1 MLTTTK
7 IKKMANNSAYQKG
20 MQIRYSKKRVLDFQV
35 ERKTQYTR
43 RGGVDTWDLVTARVR
58 GSNGEVYDV
67 ELGYADAA
75 DQLRSYSCECLAFEN
90 YNGLCKHLVAVA
102 LMYADWQVKQKLYG
116 AEEAEAGSMSVAAP
130 HRLADEMDMEPED
143 DVMGFRRNAGASA
156 GGIRQ
161 GEPVIPSKPLKP
173 KEQTSPFM
181 KELLEK
187 QTRRRTAP
195 VTESKV
201 HGRVTL
207 EPTLNLGMRQ
217 DTVTFRLGAEKMYVM
232 KDMAQFAMDVMAER
246 EHSYGKSLS
255 FTHSM
260 DSFAPESLALV
271 QFILHHFQLV
281 TDYRSRNMMESG
293 REAVCY
299 MPAQRSVP
307 VTGQELEE
315 LIDACGNG
323 PLLVSLEGETGMR
336 EQQTFYMTEGWPF
349 HALTLC
355 GEYEDGPVSAGD
367 AADSAGPVDSAHL
380 TGIRGETGQLVVRR
394 GSRYLFAF
402 QDGRIY
408 KTPLRGIHIIEDWLL
423 QLAPRRPWIRE
434 SYIRSGRIESRKNED
449 TGKRTF
455 YIERSDV
462 PAFCRELMPQLK
474 KVFDVRCVDF
484 APEDFTV
491 SAVKFRFYL
500 DSPEKDIVTCRAE
513 AVYNDRAYPLYT
525 GENAGVEA
533 MGQRDLMEEVTMS
546 QMVKGLLPLDAG
558 RGQRMIAGDEDKLYA
573 FLTEGIVSLQNLGDV
588 FVSDALRRLEV
599 RPSPKVSVGVSLS
612 GDLLQLSMDAEGL
625 SRQELAEILSRYDRR
640 KKYHRL
646 KNGAF
651 IQMDGEELAALAE
664 MEQGLGLTEK
674 QLAKEVV
681 ELPRFRA
688 LYLDSQMREQ
698 DALPVERSRDFRA
711 LVRNMKTVE
720 DNDFEVP
727 ESLKGVLRGYQK
739 RGFLWLKTLA
749 SGGFGGILAD
759 DMGLGKTLQVIAFLL
774 SEAEEHAAGREEHA
788 AGRSGQEAHAAGHE
802 AEHAA
807 GRFESAHAAGRSKP
821 ALIVCPASL
830 VYNWEN
836 EIHRF
841 APQLPV
847 QVIAGTAAE
856 RAAMIETLKTE
867 SSAALTETQ
876 AGAESQDSPAQT
888 PAGTT
893 SGTTSDMGRPLV
905 CITSYELLRRD
916 VELYADVNFGCQ
928 VIDEAQYIKN
938 HGTKAAHAVKAV
950 NGGFRIA
957 LTGTPIENR
966 LSELWSIFDYLMPGF
981 LYSYE
986 QFRKR
991 IEKPVISG
999 QSEAAM
1005 AMLRKMISPFVLR
1018 RLKKDVLH
1026 DLPDKIEENTMTR
1039 LEGEQRELYEAQAQS
1054 LKMLLENQ
1062 SEEEFRQS
1070 KITVLSHLTRLRQ
1083 ICCDPSLVY
1092 EGYRGPAAKVDLCM
1106 EMVESGMEGGHKM
1119 LLFSQFTSM
1128 LEILEARLQAAG
1140 IAYYK
1145 LTGATPK
1152 EERIRLVE
1160 AFNREGSQ
1168 VPLFLISLK
1177 AGGTG
1182 LNLTA
1187 ADMVLHFDPWWNLAA
1202 QNQATDRAHRIGQRN
1217 VVNVY
1222 KLIAKDTIEENILRL
1237 QERKAQLAD
1246 QVLSGEGIGTG
1257 TFSREELLEI
1267 LG

>member
-7 IKKMANNSAYQKG
+7 IKKLANSSAYQKG
-20 MQIRYSKKRVLDFQV
+20 MQIRYSKKRILDFQV
-35 ERKTQYTR
+35 ERKTQYSRR
-43 RGGVDTWDLVTARVR
+43 RGIGSWDLVTARVR

-67 ELGYADAA
+67 ELEYADAE
-75 DQLRSYSCECLAFEN
+75 DSFRSCSCDCLAFEN
-90 YNGLCKHLVAVA
+90 YEGLCKHCVAVA

-116 AEEAEAGSMSVAAP
+116 EEENPPASSVLLSGSAP
-130 HRLADEMDMEPED
+130 RWLSDEMDLEAED
-143 DVMGFRRNAGASA
+143 DTEDFRRNPVTSA
-156 GGIRQ
+156 GPIRQ
-161 GEPVIPSKPLKP
+161 GEPVKPR
-173 KEQTSPFM
+173 EATSSFM
-181 KELLEK
+181 KALLEK

-195 VTESKV
+195 VTEAKV
-201 HGRVTL
+201 HGKVTL
-207 EPTLNLGMRQ
+207 EPALELRFHQ
-217 DTVTFRLGAEKMYVM
+217 DTVTFRLGSEKMYVM

-271 QFILHHFQLV
+271 QFILHHFQTM
-281 TDYRSRNMMESG
+281 TDYRSRNMMEIG
-293 REAVCY
+293 QEAVCY

-315 LIDACGNG
+315 LIDACGSG
-323 PLLVSLEGETGMR
+323 PLLVCIEDETGMSV
-336 EQQTFYMTEGWPF
+336 QQAFYLTEGWPSPL
-349 HALTLC
+349 LTLQ
-355 GEYEDGPVSAGD
+355 GEYEDGSNGE
-367 AADSAGPVDSAHL
+367 DSDDL

-408 KTPLRGIHIIEDWLL
+408 KTPLRGIHTIEDWLL
-423 QLAPRRPWIRE
+423 QLAPRR
-434 SYIRSGRIESRKNED
+434 RSWAHATYVRGGRNESRKNADAE
-449 TGKRTF
+449 KRTF
-455 YIERSDV
+455 FIERSDV
-462 PAFCRELMPQLK
+462 PAFCRELLPQLK
-474 KVFDVRCVDF
+474 KVFDVLCVDF
-484 APEDFTV
+484 APEEYV
-491 SAVKFRFYL
+491 VPAVKFRFYL

-513 AVYNDRAYPLYT
+513 AVYNDSAYPLYT

-533 MGQRDLMEEVTMS
+533 MGQRDLMEELAAS
-546 QMVKGLLPLDAG
+546 QVMKGLLPLDG
-558 RGQRMIAGDEDKLYA
+558 GQGQCMVAGDEDRLYA
-573 FLTEGIVSLQNLGDV
+573 FLTEGIPSLQNLGAV

-599 RPSPKVSVGVSLS
+599 RPAPKVSVGVSLS
-612 GDLLQLSMDAEGL
+612 GDLLQLSMEADGF

-651 IQMDGEELAALAE
+651 VQMDGEELEALAE

-688 LYLDSQMREQ
+688 LYLDSQMREKA
-698 DALPVERSRDFRA
+698 ALPVERSRDFRA
-711 LVRNMKTVE
+711 LVRNMKTIE

-774 SEAEEHAAGREEHA
+774 SEAE
-788 AGRSGQEAHAAGHE
+788 GQAVGQ
-802 AEHAA
+802 
-807 GRFESAHAAGRSKP
+807 ESAHAVGRPKT

-856 RAAMIETLKTE
+856 RAALLEPL
-867 SSAALTETQ
+867 
-876 AGAESQDSPAQT
+876 AGTTSEATAEPL
-888 PAGTT
+888 AGTT
-893 SGTTSDMGRPLV
+893 SGTGRPLV
-905 CITSYELLRRD
+905 LITSYELLRRD
-916 VELYADVNFGCQ
+916 IERYQNIDFSCQ

-950 NGGFRIA
+950 KAGFRIA

-999 QSEAAM
+999 QDEAAM
-1005 AMLRKMISPFVLR
+1005 AMLQKMISPFVLR

-1039 LEGEQRELYEAQAQS
+1039 LEGEQRELYEAQAQA
-1054 LKMLLENQ
+1054 LKLTLENQ

-1070 KITVLSHLTRLRQ
+1070 KITVLSQLTRLRQ

-1128 LEILEARLQAAG
+1128 LEILETRLQNAG

-1168 VPLFLISLK
+1168 VPVFLISLK

-1246 QVLSGEGIGTG
+1246 QVLSGEGISTG
-1257 TFSREELLEI
+1257 SFSREELLEI